1 MKWWVYVLVVL
12 IAGAILGPISAGNAG
27 YLLIN
32 FAGYT
37 IESTVIGLVVFLVIA
52 ILAFSI
58 VIAAIRALLGKTRAG
73 SQWFSRRKAKKLK
86 QRERR
91 AILAMLKHDYTSAL
105 VDFELLYKQQRSENL
120 AALLAFTADR
130 AGEPGKAKYW
140 LDTAGSDFKSAVGF
154 ISMQSETQNNG
165 DHQQLSIRHV
175 ESQLDRGELP
185 PSQWAQTIE
194 LYKTEKR
201 LDDLQPHLNQIQEQA
216 KLSQQDYDQLV
227 LSVYLQ
233 HFIRIAHNDAKALF
247 KDWKSLSRTQRST
260 PSIRLAYAKALNYY
274 GQHAACTKVVKKGL
288 ERGELNLNDCVNEHV
303 LVGTDPNIIDWV
315 QSHLKRKPNDSQY
328 IRALAVLA
336 LGNKDYSLAQRA
348 LKKLSDLNACN
359 KDDYIRMG
367 DAYAAL
373 GDNRLAANAYKQ
385 ALTAKA
391 S

>member
-165 DHQQLSIRHV
+165 
-175 ESQLDRGELP
+175 
-185 PSQWAQTIE
+185 AF
-194 LYKTEKR
+194 Y
-201 LDDLQPHLNQIQEQA
+201 
-216 KLSQQDYDQLV
+216 
-227 LSVYLQ
+227 
-233 HFIRIAHNDAKALF
+233 RIA
-247 KDWKSLSRTQRST
+247 
-260 PSIRLAYAKALNYY
+260 
-274 GQHAACTKVVKKGL
+274 
-288 ERGELNLNDCVNEHV
+288 
-303 LVGTDPNIIDWV
+303 
-315 QSHLKRKPNDSQY
+315 RKIN
-328 IRALAVLA
+328 
-336 LGNKDYSLAQRA
+336 
-348 LKKLSDLNACN
+348 
-359 KDDYIRMG
+359 
-367 DAYAAL
+367 
-373 GDNRLAANAYKQ
+373 
-385 ALTAKA
+385 
-391 S
+391 